1 MIFQARNVHVSASLF
16 NMETVNLLSFLFTSH
31 CRNKYAI
38 NTPALSVIYPC
49 SFTINGIILVG
60 LVEVLNGTTF

>member
-1 MIFQARNVHVSASLF
+1 MIFQAGNVHVSASLF
-16 NMETVNLLSFLFTSH
+16 NMETVNLLSFLFTGH

-38 NTPALSVIYPC
+38 NTPALFRC

-60 LVEVLNGTTF
+60 LVEVLKGTTF